1 MRVAIIGG
9 AGRVG
14 ATAAFAL
21 QALGLGRE
29 LILVDVMTE
38 AAEGEALDLRH
49 GAAGAVTAQH
59 LASGGL
65 DLAAGAD
72 LVIVTAGLRRK
83 PDETRLQLIG
93 RNTAL
98 FKEILSSLRAVHLA
112 HGALLLVVTNP
123 VDILTHLATTNS
135 GLPAERVIGLG
146 TVLDTLR
153 FRSLLGE
160 RLGVDPTQVD
170 ALILG
175 EHGDSM
181 VPIWSSATVAGVP
194 LASLTDADPAVLG
207 EAFEQTRKAGAEV
220 IRLKGGA
227 GYAVALAIAQVV
239 AAIAHDAHA
248 LLPVSTLQHGVLG
261 ISDICLSLP
270 TIIGRAGVQRVVEPA
285 VSDDEAAALRKSA
298 EVLKA
303 TLAEVGT

>member
-1 MRVAIIGG
+1 MRIAIIGG

-29 LILVDVMTE
+29 IVLVDVMTE

-49 GAAGAVTAQH
+49 GAAGAPAAQRF
-59 LASGGL
+59 ASGGM

-72 LVIVTAGLRRK
+72 LVLVTAGLRRK

-98 FKEILSSLRAVHLA
+98 FKDILAGLRAVHLA
-112 HGALLLVVTNP
+112 PGALLLVVTNP
-123 VDILTHLATTNS
+123 VDILTHLATTTS
-135 GLPAERVIGLG
+135 GLPTERVIGLG

-153 FRSLLGE
+153 FRSLLAE

-194 LASLTDADPAVLG
+194 LASLTDADPAGLQEV
-207 EAFEQTRKAGAEV
+207 FEQTRKAGAEV

-227 GYAVALAIAQVV
+227 GYAVALAVAQVV
-239 AAIAHDAHA
+239 AAIARDAHA
-248 LLPVSTLQHGVLG
+248 LLPVSTLQRGALG
-261 ISDICLSLP
+261 IGDICLSLP
-270 TIIGRAGVQRVVEPA
+270 TVIGRAGVERVIEPA
-285 VSDDEAAALRKSA
+285 VNDDEAAALRKSA

-303 TLAEVGT
+303 TLAEVGP

>member
-14 ATAAFAL
+14 ATTAFAL
-21 QALGLGRE
+21 QTAGLGRE
-29 LILVDVMTE
+29 IVLVDVLAE
-38 AAEGEALDLRH
+38 AAEGETLDLRH
-49 GAAGAVTAQH
+49 GAAAAAPQQFSSGGMD
-59 LASGGL
+59 LAS
-65 DLAAGAD
+65 GAD

-83 PDETRLQLIG
+83 PEETRLQLIG

-98 FKEILSSLRAVHLA
+98 FKDILSGLRAVHLA
-112 HGALLLVVTNP
+112 PGALLLVVTNP
-123 VDILTHLATTNS
+123 VDVLTHLAAASS
-135 GLPAERVIGLG
+135 GLPADRVIGLG
-146 TVLDTLR
+146 TALDTLR

-181 VPIWSSATVAGVP
+181 VPIWSSATVSGVP
-194 LASLTDADPAVLG
+194 LASLTGGDMALLHEV
-207 EAFEQTRKAGAEV
+207 FERTRKAGAEV

-227 GYAVALAIAQVV
+227 GYAVALAVAQVV
-239 AAIAHDAHA
+239 AAIANDAHA
-248 LLPVSTLQHGVLG
+248 ILPVSTLQRGPLG
-261 ISDICLSLP
+261 ISDVCLSLP
-270 TIIGRAGVQRVVEPA
+270 TIVGRLGVERVIEPA

-303 TLAEVGT
+303 TLAEVEL

>member
-1 MRVAIIGG
+1 MRIAIVGG

-21 QALGLGRE
+21 QTAGLGRE
-29 LILVDVMTE
+29 IVLVDVMAE
-38 AAEGEALDLRH
+38 AAQGEALDLRH
-49 GAAGAVTAQH
+49 GAAAAGAQH
-59 LASGGL
+59 FAAGGP

-72 LVIVTAGLRRK
+72 LVVITAGLRRK

-98 FKEILSSLRAVHLA
+98 FKGILADLRSVHLA
-112 HGALLLVVTNP
+112 EGAILLVVTNP
-123 VDILTHLATTNS
+123 VDILTHLAATTS
-135 GLPAERVIGLG
+135 GLPESRVIGLG

-160 RLGVDPTQVD
+160 RLGVDPARVD

-181 VPIWSSATVAGVP
+181 VPIWSSATANGVP
-194 LASLTDADPAVLG
+194 LASFTGGDMSPLHRV
-207 EAFEQTRKAGAEV
+207 FEQTRTAGAEV

-227 GYAVALAIAQVV
+227 GYAVALAVAQVV
-239 AAIAHDAHA
+239 AAIARDAHSV
-248 LLPVSTLQHGVLG
+248 LPVSTLQRGALG
-261 ISDICLSLP
+261 ISDVCLSLP
-270 TIIGRAGVQRVVEPA
+270 TVVGRAGVERVIEPA
-285 VSDDEAAALRKSA
+285 LSDDEAAALQKSA
-298 EVLKA
+298 AVLRKTLGEVA
-303 TLAEVGT
+303 G

>member
-1 MRVAIIGG
+1 MRIAIIGG

-14 ATAAFAL
+14 ATTAFAL
-21 QALGLGRE
+21 QTAGLGRE
-29 LILVDVMTE
+29 IILVDVMTE

-49 GAAGAVTAQH
+49 GAAAAAPQQFS
-59 LASGGL
+59 SGGM

-72 LVIVTAGLRRK
+72 LVIITAGLRRK
-83 PDETRLQLIG
+83 PEETRLQLIG

-98 FKEILSSLRAVHLA
+98 FKDILSGLRAVHLA
-112 HGALLLVVTNP
+112 PGALLLVVTNP
-123 VDILTHLATTNS
+123 VDVLTHIAAAS
-135 GLPAERVIGLG
+135 GLPADRVIGLG
-146 TVLDTLR
+146 TALDTLR

-181 VPIWSSATVAGVP
+181 VPIWSSATVNGVP
-194 LASLTDADPAVLG
+194 LASLTGGDMALLHEV
-207 EAFEQTRKAGAEV
+207 FEQTRKAGAEV

-227 GYAVALAIAQVV
+227 GYAVAVAVAQVV
-239 AAIAHDAHA
+239 AAIANDAHA
-248 LLPVSTLQHGVLG
+248 VLPVSTLQRGPLG
-261 ISDICLSLP
+261 ISDVCLSLP
-270 TIIGRAGVQRVVEPA
+270 TVVGRAGIERVIEPR
-285 VSDDEAAALRKSA
+285 VSDEEATALRKSA

-303 TLAEVGT
+303 TLAEVGL